1 MRHFPIS
8 MTRILACG
16 AMALLAFN
24 VTAQAPLKG
33 GAASYPNRPVQI
45 IVPFTPGTGMDI
57 LARTVG
63 QKLSERWGQPV
74 IVDNRAGA
82 SGNIGTDMVVKAAPD
97 GYTLLITA
105 NTLVMTVSLY
115 KNVPYDPIRDLAP
128 VEKMAVGTMALTL
141 NPSVPAHTLKEFV
154 AYAKANPGKLAYGS
168 PGVGT
173 PQHLAAELLK
183 STAGIDMLHVPYKG
197 SAGAITGLLSGD
209 VAMMCNAL
217 HAVLPQ
223 VKAGRINAIAVGGTR
238 RARAAPDIPTFAE
251 SGYPDFDVDFW
262 YGMLAPAATPKEII
276 AKLNQDIAQILNT
289 PEVRDALANQG
300 LEPVTGTP
308 EQFGALIRSDLARW
322 ANVIQTAGVT
332 AE

>member
-1 MRHFPIS
+1 MSLF
-8 MTRILACG
+8 AG
-16 AMALLAFN
+16 ALFLPCAAS
-24 VTAQAPLKG
+24 AQSASKSGL
-33 GAASYPNRPVQI
+33 ASYPNRPVQI

-57 LARTVG
+57 LARAVG

-74 IVDNRAGA
+74 IVDNRPGA
-82 SGNIGTDMVVKAAPD
+82 SGNIGTDLVVKAAPD

-115 KNVPYDPIRDLAP
+115 RNVPYDPVKDLAP
-128 VEKMAVGTMALTL
+128 VEKMALGTMAVTI
-141 NPSVPAHTLKEFV
+141 NAAVPAHTLKEFV

-173 PQHLAAELLK
+173 PQHLATELLK

-223 VKAGRINAIAVGGTR
+223 VRAGKISAIAVGGAKR
-238 RARAAPDIPTFAE
+238 SRVAPEIPTFAE

-262 YGMLAPAATPKEII
+262 YGLLAPAATPREIV
-276 AKLNQDIAQILNT
+276 AKLNQDVTQILNN
-289 PEVRDALANQG
+289 PEMRETLSSQG
-300 LEPVTGTP
+300 LEPVTSTP
-308 EQFGALIRSDLARW
+308 EQFGELIRTDLARW
-322 ANVIQTAGVT
+322 AGVISKAGVT

>member
-1 MRHFPIS
+1 MGFRKS
-8 MTRILACG
+8 DLRALALAAAG
-16 AMALLAFN
+16 FLAF
-24 VTAQAPLKG
+24 
-33 GAASYPNRPVQI
+33 GAAAQSPSKGASTYPNRPVQI

-74 IVDNRAGA
+74 VVDNRPGA
-82 SGNIGTDMVVKAAPD
+82 SGNIGTDMVVKAPPD

-115 KNVPYDPIRDLAP
+115 RNVPYDPIRDLAP
-128 VEKMAVGTMALTL
+128 VEKMATGTMALTV
-141 NPSVPAHTLKEFV
+141 NPAVPARTLKEFV

-173 PQHLAAELLK
+173 PQHLATELLK
-183 STAGIDMLHVPYKG
+183 STTGIDMLHVPYKG

-223 VKAGRINAIAVGGTR
+223 VKAGRIHAIAVGGPKR
-238 RARAAPDIPTFAE
+238 SRVAPDIPTFAE

-262 YGMLAPAATPKEII
+262 YGLLAPAATPKDII
-276 AKLNQDIAQILNT
+276 AKLNQDITQILNT
-289 PEVRDALANQG
+289 PEMRETLSSQG
-300 LEPVTGTP
+300 LEPVTGSP
-308 EQFGALIRSDLARW
+308 EQFAELIRTDLARW
-322 ANVIQTAGVT
+322 ASVIRTAGVT

>member
-1 MRHFPIS
+1 MRSFLES
-8 MTRILACG
+8 LRRILAFAGVGLLACG
-16 AMALLAFN
+16 AS
-24 VTAQAPLKG
+24 AQSPSNSGPAP
-33 GAASYPNRPVQI
+33 YPNRPVQI

-74 IVDNRAGA
+74 IIDNRPGA

-115 KNVPYDPIRDLAP
+115 RNVPYDPIRDLAP

-141 NPSVPAHTLKEFV
+141 NPAVPAHTLKEFV

-173 PQHLAAELLK
+173 PQHLATELFK
-183 STAGIDMLHVPYKG
+183 TMTGIDMLHVPYKG
-197 SAGAITGLLSGD
+197 SAGAITGLISGD
-209 VAMMCNAL
+209 VAMMSNAL

-223 VKAGRINAIAVGGTR
+223 VKAGRINAIAVGGPKR
-238 RARAAPDIPTFAE
+238 SRVAPEIPTFAE

-262 YGMLAPAATPKEII
+262 YGLLAPAATPSEII
-276 AKLNQDIAQILNT
+276 AKLNQDITQVLNA
-289 PEVRDALANQG
+289 PEMRETLSSQG

-308 EQFGALIRSDLARW
+308 EQFAELIRTDLARW
-322 ANVIQTAGVT
+322 ANVIKTAGVT